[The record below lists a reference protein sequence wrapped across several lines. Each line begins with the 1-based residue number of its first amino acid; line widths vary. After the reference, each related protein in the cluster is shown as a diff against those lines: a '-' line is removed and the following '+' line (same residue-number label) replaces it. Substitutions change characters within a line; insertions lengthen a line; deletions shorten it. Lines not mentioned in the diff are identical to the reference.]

1 MRLVRGWVCVLL
13 AFVSVS
19 ASGAPLGPPTGF
31 PPGLQVTDLVV
42 GQGPAVGRGDIVA
55 VHYAGFL
62 YDPSAPDGHGRKFDS
77 SAEHAGE
84 PLVFRL
90 GRGSVIP
97 GWEAGISGMQRGG
110 QRRLVI
116 PPSLAYGNRSV
127 GKKVP
132 ANATLVFEVNL
143 VSLQV
148 MD

>member
-1 MRLVRGWVCVLL
+1 MRLVRGWAWILL
-13 AFVSVS
+13 VVVTVS
-19 ASGAPLGPPTGF
+19 ASAAPLAPPAGF

-42 GQGPAVGRGDIVA
+42 GQGPVVGRGDIVA
-55 VHYAGFL
+55 VHYTGVL

-77 SAEHAGE
+77 SSERSGE

-90 GRGSVIP
+90 GRGSVIA
-97 GWEAGISGMQRGG
+97 GWDAGISGMQRGG
-110 QRRLVI
+110 QRRLII

>member
-1 MRLVRGWVCVLL
+1 MRWARGWMLGFL
-13 AFVSVS
+13 AIAAVAAS
-19 ASGAPLGPPTGF
+19 AGPLGPPTGF

-42 GQGPAVGRGDIVA
+42 GTGPSVGRGDIVA

-62 YDPSAPDGHGRKFDS
+62 YDPTAPDGHGRKFDS
-77 SAEHAGE
+77 SAEHSGE

-90 GRGSVIP
+90 GRGSVIA
-97 GWEAGISGMQRGG
+97 GWEAGIAGMQRGG
-110 QRRLVI
+110 QRRLII
-116 PPSLAYGNRSV
+116 PPTLAYGNRSV

-132 ANATLVFEVNL
+132 ANATLLFEVNL